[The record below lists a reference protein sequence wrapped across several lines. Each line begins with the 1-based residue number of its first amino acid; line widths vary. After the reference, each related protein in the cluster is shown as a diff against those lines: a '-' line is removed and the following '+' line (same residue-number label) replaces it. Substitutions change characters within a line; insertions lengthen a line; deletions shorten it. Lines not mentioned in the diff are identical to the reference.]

1 MEAGEGTRVPQSRLF
16 GALIR
21 GCGVAP
27 HGFISE
33 AASLV
38 SITPAHFPS
47 PFPVVF
53 FFTVCFKEFSPHASF
68 SCYCSLRVSSV
79 FDHFGYPAPP
89 LGEWKHA
96 KWYNLRLVQDVL
108 EGMQRRVSNGMTP
121 LPGLEVMVPA
131 RREAQP
137 STQRSPPDQGVA
149 AAGSSS
155 HPEIALKSPRTA
167 TGKAQFAAATQKR
180 GRMEEVPKAS
190 ILEDSSLPE
199 AAKRRCQEKPPVTYG
214 PERPCFEDTFEES
227 DDSNESFDG
236 PFSGSSSTVAASR
249 HHTTPQWTLH
259 QLHSDTLS
267 VADKRWRQLS
277 HWPMFTN

>member
-16 GALIR
+16 GALIC

-38 SITPAHFPS
+38 SITPAHFLS

-53 FFTVCFKEFSPHASF
+53 LFTVCFLRSFSPHASF

-89 LGEWKHA
+89 LGEWKRA

-108 EGMQRRVSNGMTP
+108 KGMQCRVSNGMNP

-131 RREAQP
+131 CREVQP

-149 AAGSSS
+149 ATGSSS
-155 HPEIALKSPRTA
+155 CPEIALKSPRMA

-180 GRMEEVPKAS
+180 GRGGGSKG
-190 ILEDSSLPE
+190 IHLEDSSLPE
-199 AAKRRCQEKPPVTYG
+199 AAKRRRQEKPPVMYG

-227 DDSNESFDG
+227 EDSNESFDG
-236 PFSGSSSTVAASR
+236 PFSGSSSTVAALS
-249 HHTTPQWTLH
+249 TTM
-259 QLHSDTLS
+259 DTPP
-267 VADKRWRQLS
+267 AAQ
-277 HWPMFTN
+277 